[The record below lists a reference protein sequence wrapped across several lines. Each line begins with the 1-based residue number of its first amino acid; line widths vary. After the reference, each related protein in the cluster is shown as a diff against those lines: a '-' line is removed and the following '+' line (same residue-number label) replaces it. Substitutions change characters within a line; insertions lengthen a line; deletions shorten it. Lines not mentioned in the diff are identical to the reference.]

1 MMEGL
6 KEDLAEM
13 EIGTSAASFQRFM
26 DTQKDLF
33 HSQVDQLQRIVVIQ
47 CKLTGVNPLSQEMA
61 AGALSINIGKRPRDL
76 LNPKAIKYMQAVF
89 SIKDAISKKES
100 REISAQFGITVTQ
113 VREFFNSQ
121 RSRVRR
127 LVRHAREKGI
137 QANSLKGPES
147 NLQINGTPTGPNS
160 FSLNPVV
167 PDTLPVSSTGPTA
180 VTSSSACQDAVPLQF
195 VGPNS
200 VPLTATNL
208 NPVILTSVGSDYIP
222 LNCITP
228 DSKPLLS
235 TGPANYE
242 GAQSLPKQEEI
253 LPGLDDSE
261 KHFIESIF
269 GLLKREETFG
279 GQVKLMERVL
289 QIQNLTLLNWFLTEG
304 GVMILATWLT
314 QAAAEEQTSVLLV
327 ALRVLCHLPLHNAF
341 PEHMSAILHS
351 VNTLRFYRTSD
362 ISSRARILLAK
373 WTKMFARS
381 RSLRKPNG
389 VGSSID
395 AQDMILKKS
404 IDEIMSNEFSQTDI
418 RYVNGSLA
426 LPSENSEKIRRMESS
441 QTMKLLP
448 ASSDDSS
455 RKPILGLSSSHTR
468 ERRKVQLVEQPG
480 QKPSSRS
487 PQGGKAASISQG
499 RPMSADD
506 IQKAKMR
513 ALYMQSKY
521 GRKSNLSNGSSSVK
535 HDAVDK
541 MPAVS
546 LGSSSQVSKVLVEPK
561 NEELKEPVIA
571 AAPKSTYGDE
581 HQDATTQE
589 VESKVVSKAL
599 ADSKDEEVKEP
610 VKATP
615 NSIYKDEH
623 QHATKQKV
631 EFKVSI
637 QQLCPRPQ
645 TRWNS
650 PREVKLNV
658 LWRVG
663 TGEFSK
669 EVEVQKNR
677 NRREMETV
685 YRTVQEISSN
695 PKEPWDLDM
704 DYDDSLTP
712 EIPIEQQPDDGTDTQ
727 MPDNQLENSVA
738 GATTIAQNGET
749 AASTEPDLELL
760 AVLLKNPELVFALTS
775 GQGGNISS
783 DDTVRLLDMMKTGG
797 IALGN
802 SVNESDGKVEVSLPS
817 PTPSSNNPRTSK
829 WKPEVARNP
838 FSQRNSLGI
847 QAAAAGFADATTVT
861 SLVHP
866 DNQITTNMRILPQEL
881 PNVHS
886 HQHYHHH
893 HHHHQNFTDHPRI
906 QTSASDL
913 VLPLPNSSPS
923 TSLVERH
930 ESRFQQPSSS
940 STLLQQQQQHQ
951 QAYMINESSQ
961 LSYLSRPVAG
971 GNVVNVGRVSP
982 TATLNDSWRVRQG
995 VAIGSNSYSSSVNQ
1009 NAYDG
1014 TSTSYGGAQLR
1025 SWEKRNERYGEVG
1038 CESWSPENSSPN
1050 AACRSSRSPCEQIV
1064 GSGGYALGGRRAS
1077 EWPDN
1082 RRPTRHR
1089 NLHSSSGFQD
1099 PPDTNTNRRWR

>member
-455 RKPILGLSSSHTR
+455 RKPILGLSSSRICVLQRSLLIIWTSIEMIHPDTNRVLVADTR

-650 PREVKLNV
+650 PR
-658 LWRVG
+658 G
-663 TGEFSK
+663 
-669 EVEVQKNR
+669 
-677 NRREMETV
+677 
-685 YRTVQEISSN
+685 
-695 PKEPWDLDM
+695 
-704 DYDDSLTP
+704 
-712 EIPIEQQPDDGTDTQ
+712 TQ
-727 MPDNQLENSVA
+727 M
-738 GATTIAQNGET
+738 
-749 AASTEPDLELL
+749 
-760 AVLLKNPELVFALTS
+760 F
-775 GQGGNISS
+775 
-783 DDTVRLLDMMKTGG
+783 
-797 IALGN
+797 
-802 SVNESDGKVEVSLPS
+802 
-817 PTPSSNNPRTSK
+817 
-829 WKPEVARNP
+829 W
-838 FSQRNSLGI
+838 F
-847 QAAAAGFADATTVT
+847 
-861 SLVHP
+861 
-866 DNQITTNMRILPQEL
+866 IL
-881 PNVHS
+881 
-886 HQHYHHH
+886 
-893 HHHHQNFTDHPRI
+893 
-906 QTSASDL
+906 
-913 VLPLPNSSPS
+913 SSPVI
-923 TSLVERH
+923 L
-930 ESRFQQPSSS
+930 
-940 STLLQQQQQHQ
+940 
-951 QAYMINESSQ
+951 
-961 LSYLSRPVAG
+961 
-971 GNVVNVGRVSP
+971 
-982 TATLNDSWRVRQG
+982 
-995 VAIGSNSYSSSVNQ
+995 
-1009 NAYDG
+1009 
-1014 TSTSYGGAQLR
+1014 
-1025 SWEKRNERYGEVG
+1025 
-1038 CESWSPENSSPN
+1038 C
-1050 AACRSSRSPCEQIV
+1050 
-1064 GSGGYALGGRRAS
+1064 
-1077 EWPDN
+1077 
-1082 RRPTRHR
+1082 
-1089 NLHSSSGFQD
+1089 
-1099 PPDTNTNRRWR
+1099 